1 MARGTIRQRSKIR
14 KDSWTVQV
22 YTGVDPKTGKK
33 RYYSEAVKGTKTLA
47 QRRLTELL
55 RETDTGTFV
64 EPSRLT
70 VAEYL
75 KQWLQ
80 NSCKGRVS
88 NRTLEGYKGNLDR
101 YLIPRIGTIPL
112 EKLTPKHVQEM
123 VSELLST
130 GGYKGK
136 PLSPRTV
143 LQVHRVLSKS
153 LNDAVKLGIVVRNVV
168 VAVEPPRVTKYE
180 AHVLS
185 WNEVHDFLEQI
196 SDPLYLTLVLLDIQ
210 TGLRRSE
217 LLGLQWRDVNLSTGI
232 LSVKRALIKLPSGEA
247 ELTVP
252 KSGRG
257 RVVALPVES
266 VESLQVHREHSSQR
280 SGNGDFVFCHS
291 DGSHLNP
298 DVVTKWFRR
307 VADRNGFKQIRLHD
321 LRHTH
326 ASLMLAK
333 GIHVKIV
340 SERLGHSGIGITG
353 DLYSHVLPSVQEE
366 AVSRFEAEWRKGMA
380 KECQIA
386 DSGQ

>member
-1 MARGTIRQRSKIR
+1 MLRQM
-14 KDSWTVQV
+14 
-22 YTGVDPKTGKK
+22 
-33 RYYSEAVKGTKTLA
+33 
-47 QRRLTELL
+47 
-55 RETDTGTFV
+55 DTGTFV

-70 VAEYL
+70 VGEYL
-75 KQWLQ
+75 EQWLRD
-80 NSCKGRVS
+80 SCKGRVS

-101 YLIPRIGTIPL
+101 YLIPKLGFIAL
-112 EKLTPKHVQEM
+112 DKLTPKQVQEM
-123 VSELLST
+123 ESELLSS

-153 LNDAVKLGIVVRNVV
+153 LNDAVKLGIVARNVA

-180 AHVLS
+180 AHVLN
-185 WNEVHDFLEQI
+185 WDEVHDFLEQI
-196 SDPLYLTLVLLDIQ
+196 PDPLYLTLVLVDIQ

-217 LLGLQWRDVNLSTGI
+217 VLGLQWRDLDLAAGT
-232 LSVKRALIKLPSGEA
+232 LSVQRALIKLPSGEV

-252 KSGRG
+252 KNGRG

-266 VESLQVHREHSSQR
+266 VESLQIHRQRSPER

-291 DGSHLNP
+291 DGSPLNP

-307 VADRNGFKQIRLHD
+307 AASRRGFKQVRLHD

-333 GIHVKIV
+333 GIHLKIV
-340 SERLGHSGIGITG
+340 SERLGHSSIGITG

-366 AVSRFEAEWRKGMA
+366 AVSRFEAEWKRGMA
-380 KECQIA
+380 KEWQN
-386 DSGQ
+386 SK